1 MNLIIN
7 VAGLAVFVGIA
18 FALSRDRKAIDWK
31 HVGILLGL
39 NIFIAWFLLQFSIGR
54 EIVKVAAEG
63 FVWILNIS
71 YKGVAFAFPD
81 WVNVPQMNFFT
92 GVLMPLL
99 MIIPLFDIM
108 TYTGILPFI
117 LHAIGKGLAFI
128 TRQPKF
134 ESVFAIEMMFL
145 GASSAIPISRVQ
157 LSRMKS
163 ARNLT
168 IAMMSMS
175 CVSAGVVGA
184 YTQMMPAQFVLTAI
198 PLNVINALAVV
209 NIWNPHTIPPEEDI
223 IEKLNDGENKREP
236 FFSFLNASIIGAGHV
251 IMLVC
256 AMVIGFVAL
265 VSFIDEVLMNISPM
279 FTLENALGVVM
290 FPFAWLLG
298 LDSGE
303 AFTVAQYMGTK
314 IVTNEFVV
322 MLQAQPHVAEYSLH
336 MQAVLTA
343 FVTSFANFGTIG
355 IITGVFR
362 DIVDRETFELIAG
375 NVKYIMLSG
384 ILVSLLS
391 AGIVGLFA
399 W

>member
-1 MNLIIN
+1 MYLVINII
-7 VAGLAVFVGIA
+7 GIA
-18 FALSRDRKAIDWK
+18 AFIGIGYALSRDRKAIDWK
-31 HVGILLGL
+31 AVGVLFGL
-39 NIFIAWFLLQFSIGR
+39 NLFIAWFLLQFPVGR
-54 EIVKVAAEG
+54 EMVSIAADG
-63 FVWILNIS
+63 FVWVLNIS
-71 YKGVAFAFPD
+71 YKGIAFAFPD

-92 GVLMPLL
+92 SVLLPLL

-108 TYTGILPFI
+108 TYTGILPFV
-117 LHAIGKGLAFI
+117 LQNIGRGLAFI

-168 IAMMSMS
+168 ISMMSIS
-175 CVSAGVVGA
+175 CVSAACVGA
-184 YTQMMPAQFVLTAI
+184 YTQMMPAEFVLTALPMNI
-198 PLNVINALAVV
+198 VNALAVV
-209 NIWNPHTIPPEEDI
+209 NILNPVKVTAEEDT
-223 IEKLNDGENKREP
+223 IEKLDGGENKREP
-236 FFSFLNASIIGAGHV
+236 FFSFLNGSIIGAGHV
-251 IMLVC
+251 VMLVC

-265 VSFIDEVLMNISPM
+265 VNLIDEVLMNISPM
-279 FTLENALGVVM
+279 FTLENALGTIM
-290 FPFAWLLG
+290 FPFAFLLG
-298 LDSGE
+298 LDSSE
-303 AFTVAQYMGTK
+303 AFTVAQFMGTK

-322 MLQAQPHVAEYSLH
+322 MLSAQPHVSEYSRH

-355 IITGVFR
+355 IITGVYR

-391 AGIVGLFA
+391 AGLVGLFV

>member
-1 MNLIIN
+1 
-7 VAGLAVFVGIA
+7 
-18 FALSRDRKAIDWK
+18 
-31 HVGILLGL
+31 
-39 NIFIAWFLLQFSIGR
+39 
-54 EIVKVAAEG
+54 
-63 FVWILNIS
+63 
-71 YKGVAFAFPD
+71 
-81 WVNVPQMNFFT
+81 
-92 GVLMPLL
+92 MPLL
-99 MIIPLFDIM
+99 MVIPLFDIL
-108 TYTGILPFI
+108 TYIGLLPFI
-117 LHAIGKGLAFI
+117 LQTIGKGLAFI

-134 ESVFAIEMMFL
+134 ESVYAIEMMFL
-145 GASSAIPISRVQ
+145 GASSSIPISRVQ

-168 IAMMSMS
+168 IALMSMS
-175 CVSAGVVGA
+175 CVSAACVGA
-184 YTQMMPAQFVLTAI
+184 YSQMMPAEFVLTAI
-198 PLNVINALAVV
+198 PLNAVNALLVM
-209 NIWNPHTIPPEEDI
+209 NLLNPTEITPEEDT
-223 IEKLNDGENKREP
+223 IEKMDQGEREP
-236 FFSFLNASIIGAGHV
+236 FFSFLNASIVGAGHV

-265 VSFIDEVLMNISPM
+265 VSLIDEVLMNISPM
-279 FTLENALGVVM
+279 FTLENALGAIM

-298 LDSGE
+298 LEAGD
-303 AFTVAQYMGTK
+303 AFTVAQFMGTK

-322 MLQAQPHVAEYSLH
+322 MLQAQPHIPEYSRH

-362 DIVDRETFELIAG
+362 DVVDKDTYALIAG

-391 AGIVGLFA
+391 AGIVGLFV